1 MIPKLIFNWFKLFFK
16 VRVDYLSLIQ
26 LIIKNSNYIESMY
39 RKDDLLECF
48 HTILNEKDQD
58 TIDQDIVR
66 LTLTENPSLVFS

>member
-1 MIPKLIFNWFKLFFK
+1 
-16 VRVDYLSLIQ
+16 
-26 LIIKNSNYIESMY
+26 
-39 RKDDLLECF
+39 LECF